1 MKKYRFEVN
10 SLSDVLS
17 YLDFQGCD
25 ICPISGKAVEGQSCY
40 EYCQSHLEE
49 AAVLIG
55 FEIVDEDEESK
66 FLKDVNAPCNAD
78 KPRLAKILEVEVGEK
93 FKIPINGGVVTFEI
107 TENGK
112 FKTDP
117 PNMVGSTY
125 MLLEAIERPEII
137 IHQTRLTP
145 DELTICKALGAKWV
159 SRDDEEPSFSSMDVR
174 FWKSMPSKGSRSYYT
189 TESDSD
195 AIALCDAY
203 LFPSLKSGDLVNVE
217 DLINKV

>member
-1 MKKYRFEVN
+1 MKKYRLTLN
-10 SLSDVLS
+10 SLSNVLN
-17 YLDFQGCD
+17 YLDIQGCD
-25 ICPISGKAVEGQSCY
+25 VCPISGKAVEGQSCY

-49 AAVLIG
+49 AAALIG
-55 FEIVDEDEESK
+55 FEIVDEESK
-66 FLKDVNAPCNAD
+66 FAKDVNTHCKAD
-78 KPRLAKILEVEVGEK
+78 KPRLAKILGVEVGEK
-93 FKIPINGGVVTFEI
+93 FKIPINGGIATFEI

-159 SRDDEEPSFSSMDVR
+159 SRDDEEPSFSFMDVR

-195 AIALCDAY
+195 TIALCDAY
-203 LFPSLKSGDLVNVE
+203 LFPSLKPGDLVNVE